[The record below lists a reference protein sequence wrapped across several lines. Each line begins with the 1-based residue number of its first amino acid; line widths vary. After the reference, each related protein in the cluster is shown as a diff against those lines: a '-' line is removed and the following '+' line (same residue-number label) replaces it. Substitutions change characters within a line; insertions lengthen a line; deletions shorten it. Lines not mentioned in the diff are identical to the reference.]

1 VEEAFRR
8 ILECNRLR
16 ASRIPVKGVA
26 DQTADCIFAEPSQMV
41 NVPSRSVVAS
51 GASQQQLCHVP
62 RGVRQSM
69 NGQPGQCAE
78 A

>member
-1 VEEAFRR
+1 
-8 ILECNRLR
+8 
-16 ASRIPVKGVA
+16 
-26 DQTADCIFAEPSQMV
+26 MV